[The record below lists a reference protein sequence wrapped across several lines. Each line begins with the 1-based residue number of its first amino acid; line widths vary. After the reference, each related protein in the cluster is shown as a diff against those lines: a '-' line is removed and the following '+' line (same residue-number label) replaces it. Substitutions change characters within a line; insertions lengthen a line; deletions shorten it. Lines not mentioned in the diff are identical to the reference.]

1 MAIKYTMI
9 GNNPENIKTEV
20 FNSNKKKNT
29 KNLIAKGDGVD
40 DFYKNKAEFDAKRDM
55 MKEKYDP
62 TEGRKRGKKL
72 LDDLLGKA

>member
-20 FNSNKKKNT
+20 RKGDKKKNT
-29 KNLIAKGDGVD
+29 KNLIAKGNGVD

-62 TEGRKRGKKL
+62 TEGKKRGKKL
-72 LDDLLGKA
+72 LDDLLGKP

>member
-1 MAIKYTMI
+1 MAIIYNEDGSKKVRN
-9 GNNPENIKTEV
+9 G
-20 FNSNKKKNT
+20 NKKKNT